1 MHWEAVLVSCR
12 HLVKFLFYTHFST
25 VNRIFE
31 GSFLSNHLGLCRA
44 SLKPWFPKKLV
55 SFLSWVKSLA
65 CRQLP
70 PNQDI
75 DIKLRNHRKTAHQT
89 IYIVHVYQYVRTYQC
104 YTCMKQSCRKQGD
117 QRACARASQ
126 EHPKSIPRASK
137 KHPKSIPRASKV
149 LKKSLESLLA

>member
-1 MHWEAVLVSCR
+1 MPWEAVLVSCR

-44 SLKPWFPKKLV
+44 SLKPWFPKNLV
-55 SFLSWVKSLA
+55 SFLAWVKSLA

-75 DIKLRNHRKTAHQT
+75 DSSNQRNPILRQKWLRCVRLPKFACRSLCSLWGQTVSKSQIKFTLFF
-89 IYIVHVYQYVRTYQC
+89 VRI
-104 YTCMKQSCRKQGD
+104 QSFN
-117 QRACARASQ
+117 
-126 EHPKSIPRASK
+126 
-137 KHPKSIPRASKV
+137 
-149 LKKSLESLLA
+149 LLFY

>member
-44 SLKPWFPKKLV
+44 SLKPWLAKNLV
-55 SFLSWVKSLA
+55 SFLAWVKSLA

-70 PNQDI
+70 LNSYRGLYSKIVQCGVVTKIGHWVKGVFSKPSG
-75 DIKLRNHRKTAHQT
+75 K
-89 IYIVHVYQYVRTYQC
+89 YIVGQNLCFLR
-104 YTCMKQSCRKQGD
+104 
-117 QRACARASQ
+117 
-126 EHPKSIPRASK
+126 
-137 KHPKSIPRASKV
+137 
-149 LKKSLESLLA
+149 

>member
-75 DIKLRNHRKTAHQT
+75 N
-89 IYIVHVYQYVRTYQC
+89 
-104 YTCMKQSCRKQGD
+104 S
-117 QRACARASQ
+117 SN
-126 EHPKSIPRASK
+126 
-137 KHPKSIPRASKV
+137 
-149 LKKSLESLLA
+149 

>member
-44 SLKPWFPKKLV
+44 SLKPWLAKNLV
-55 SFLSWVKSLA
+55 SFLSWDKSLA

-75 DIKLRNHRKTAHQT
+75 NSSNSRNCCTS
-89 IYIVHVYQYVRTYQC
+89 YS
-104 YTCMKQSCRKQGD
+104 YT
-117 QRACARASQ
+117 
-126 EHPKSIPRASK
+126 
-137 KHPKSIPRASKV
+137 
-149 LKKSLESLLA
+149 

>member
-31 GSFLSNHLGLCRA
+31 GSFLPHSLRLCPA
-44 SLKPWFPKKLV
+44 SLPPWFPKNLV

-75 DIKLRNHRKTAHQT
+75 DFTKSRN
-89 IYIVHVYQYVRTYQC
+89 
-104 YTCMKQSCRKQGD
+104 
-117 QRACARASQ
+117 
-126 EHPKSIPRASK
+126 
-137 KHPKSIPRASKV
+137 
-149 LKKSLESLLA
+149 